1 MLDKIKRHTL
11 GTLPSVVEIGIPVS
25 VPTPSIPTWLK
36 VVLCVLGAGI
46 IVMGWITFNG
56 IKRKKKNAQEIVALN
71 EKNAQQSQVIADYK
85 EKYKQ

>member
-1 MLDKIKRHTL
+1 MLDKIQRHTL

-36 VVLCVLGAGI
+36 VVLGILGVGI
-46 IVMGWITFNG
+46 IVAARIIYDN
-56 IKRKKKNAQEIVALN
+56 IECEKKNAQSIAALK
-71 EKNAQQSQVIADYK
+71 EKNAQQSQVIADYR